1 MYNLWLSGKSDR
13 FKDGNIMPKNKNYPL
28 YEVAPLKD
36 FKDMLRQ
43 ADEQAGDKIAIRYF
57 LDWASKSI
65 RDVTYHEFKHET
77 EALGTGLASL
87 GITDCHVAMVS
98 ENSYYW
104 ILTYVTVLNS
114 SGVYVPVDKELPFDE
129 IMNILRHSD
138 SEVVFYSGAFERE
151 FRERADELPQIKYF
165 IGIDLAPELA
175 DGRFVSRDALMAKG
189 EELLESGDDSYLSLE
204 SDDAALKM
212 LVYTS
217 GTTGVAKG
225 VMLSLHNLV
234 SSVYYG
240 LQVSTVF
247 TTCLSVLP
255 YHHTYEAVCGLLVSL
270 HHHSTICVNDSLRH
284 VAENMKLFQP
294 DYIMLVPLFV
304 ENLYKK
310 IRASIEAKGKTKA
323 FDKLIAMSNG
333 MRHVGIDMRRKLFS
347 QIYDVFG
354 GRIIKL
360 VCGGAPIRPELAA
373 FFDAVGINL
382 INGYGITE
390 CSPLVSVNRDYYSDY
405 RSVGVKLPCL
415 EIKIDEPNEDG
426 EGEICVKGDV
436 VMMGYYKNPEATA
449 AVLSED
455 GWFRTGDYGRFND
468 EGQLFITGR
477 KKNLIV
483 LKNGKNVYPE
493 EIEEYISSIPYVN
506 EVVVYAVKNDSGE
519 ETALC
524 AEIFPNEEMFE
535 GRSNEERNE
544 TIKNAVEELNRKL
557 PNYKK
562 ILKIKLR
569 STEFEKTTSKKIKRT
584 NLGNDAQSEAGAVS

>member
-1 MYNLWLSGKSDR
+1 MVI
-13 FKDGNIMPKNKNYPL
+13 IMAKNKNYPL

-77 EALGTGLASL
+77 EALGAGLASL
-87 GITDCHVAMVS
+87 GITDCHIAMVS

-138 SEVVFYSGAFERE
+138 SEVVFYSGAYERE

-165 IGIDLAPELA
+165 IGIDLPAESA
-175 DGRFVSRDALMAKG
+175 DGRFVSREALMAKG
-189 EELLESGDDSYLSLE
+189 EELLEAGDDSYLSLE

-284 VAENMKLFQP
+284 VAENMKIFQP

-310 IRASIEAKGKTKA
+310 IHANIEAKGKTKA

-354 GRIIKL
+354 GKIIKL

-415 EIKIDEPNEDG
+415 EIKIDEPNEEG

-449 AVLSED
+449 AVLSDD

-493 EIEEYISSIPYVN
+493 EIEEYISSIPYVS
-506 EVVVYAVKNDSGE
+506 EVVVYAVKNESGE

-524 AEIFPNEEMFE
+524 AEIFPDEEMFE
-535 GRSNEERNE
+535 GKSNEERNA

-569 STEFEKTTSKKIKRT
+569 STEFEKTTSKKIKRV
-584 NLGNDAQSEAGAVS
+584 NLGNDAQPEAGAVK

>member
-1 MYNLWLSGKSDR
+1 
-13 FKDGNIMPKNKNYPL
+13 MPKNKNYPL

-175 DGRFVSRDALMAKG
+175 DGRFVSREALMAKG
-189 EELLESGDDSYLSLE
+189 EELLEAGDDSYLSLE

-284 VAENMKLFQP
+284 VAENMKIFQP

-310 IRASIEAKGKTKA
+310 IRANIEAKGKTKA
-323 FDKLIAMSNG
+323 FDKLITMSNG

-354 GRIIKL
+354 GKIIKL

-426 EGEICVKGDV
+426 EGEICVMGDV

-449 AVLSED
+449 AVLSDD

-493 EIEEYISSIPYVN
+493 EIEEYIASIPYVN

-535 GRSNEERNE
+535 GKSNEERNE

-584 NLGNDAQSEAGAVS
+584 NLGNDAQPEAGAVK

>member
-1 MYNLWLSGKSDR
+1 MVI
-13 FKDGNIMPKNKNYPL
+13 IMAKNKNYPL

-77 EALGTGLASL
+77 EVLGTGLASL

-138 SEVVFYSGAFERE
+138 SEVVFYSGAYERE

-165 IGIDLAPELA
+165 IGIDLPAESA
-175 DGRFVSRDALMAKG
+175 DGRFVSREALMAKG
-189 EELLESGDDSYLSLE
+189 EELLEAGDDSYLSLE
-204 SDDAALKM
+204 SDDAELKM

-310 IRASIEAKGKTKA
+310 IRANIEAKGKTKA

-449 AVLSED
+449 AVLGED

-493 EIEEYISSIPYVN
+493 EIEEYIASIPYVS

-524 AEIFPNEEMFE
+524 AEIFPDEEMFE
-535 GRSNEERNE
+535 GKSNEERNA

-569 STEFEKTTSKKIKRT
+569 STEFEKTTSKKIKRV
-584 NLGNDAQSEAGAVS
+584 NLGADAQPEADAVN

>member
-57 LDWASKSI
+57 VDWASKSI

-138 SEVVFYSGAFERE
+138 SEVVFYSGAFESK

-175 DGRFVSRDALMAKG
+175 DGRFVSREALMAKG
-189 EELLESGDDSYLSLE
+189 EELLEAGDDSYLSLE

-310 IRASIEAKGKTKA
+310 IRANIEAKGKTKA

-333 MRHVGIDMRRKLFS
+333 MRHIGIDMRRKLFS

-449 AVLSED
+449 AVLGED

-584 NLGNDAQSEAGAVS
+584 NLGADAQPEADAVK

>member
-1 MYNLWLSGKSDR
+1 
-13 FKDGNIMPKNKNYPL
+13 MPKNKNYPL

-57 LDWASKSI
+57 VDWASKSI

-138 SEVVFYSGAFERE
+138 SEVVFYSGAFESK

-175 DGRFVSRDALMAKG
+175 DGRFVSREALMAKG

-247 TTCLSVLP
+247 STCLSVLP

-310 IRASIEAKGKTKA
+310 IRANIEAKGKTKA

-506 EVVVYAVKNDSGE
+506 EVVVYAIKNDSGE

-535 GRSNEERNE
+535 GKSNEERNA

-584 NLGNDAQSEAGAVS
+584 NLGVDAQREAGAVS

>member
-1 MYNLWLSGKSDR
+1 MVI
-13 FKDGNIMPKNKNYPL
+13 IMAKNKNYPL

-36 FKDMLRQ
+36 FKDMLSQ

-87 GITDCHVAMVS
+87 GITDYHVAMVS

-138 SEVVFYSGAFERE
+138 SEVVFYSGAFESK

-165 IGIDLAPELA
+165 IGIDLPAELA
-175 DGRFVSRDALMAKG
+175 GGRFVSRDALMAKG
-189 EELLESGDDSYLSLE
+189 EELLEGGDNSYLALE
-204 SDDAALKM
+204 SDDSALKM

-284 VAENMKLFQP
+284 VAENMKIFQP

-310 IRASIEAKGKTKA
+310 IRANIEAKGKTKA

-415 EIKIDEPNEDG
+415 EIKIDEPNEEG

-506 EVVVYAVKNDSGE
+506 EVVVYAVKNESGE

-535 GRSNEERNE
+535 GRSNEERNA

-584 NLGNDAQSEAGAVS
+584 NLGADAQPEADAAN

>member
-1 MYNLWLSGKSDR
+1 MVI
-13 FKDGNIMPKNKNYPL
+13 IMAKNKNYPL

-138 SEVVFYSGAFERE
+138 SEVVFYSGAFEQK

-175 DGRFVSRDALMAKG
+175 DGRFVSREALMAKG
-189 EELLESGDDSYLSLE
+189 EELLEAGDDSYLSLE

-310 IRASIEAKGKTKA
+310 IRANIEAKGKTKA

-333 MRHVGIDMRRKLFS
+333 MRHIGIDMRRKLFS

-426 EGEICVKGDV
+426 EGEICVMGDV

-493 EIEEYISSIPYVN
+493 EIEEYIASIPYVN
-506 EVVVYAVKNDSGE
+506 EVVVYAIKNDSGE

-535 GRSNEERNE
+535 GKSNEERNE

-569 STEFEKTTSKKIKRT
+569 STEFEKTTSKKIKRV
-584 NLGNDAQSEAGAVS
+584 NLGADAQPEADAVK

>member
-1 MYNLWLSGKSDR
+1 
-13 FKDGNIMPKNKNYPL
+13 MPKNKNYPL

-138 SEVVFYSGAFERE
+138 SEVVFYSGAYERE

-175 DGRFVSRDALMAKG
+175 DGRFVSREALMAKG
-189 EELLESGDDSYLSLE
+189 EELLEAGDNSYLSLE

-247 TTCLSVLP
+247 STCLSVLP

-284 VAENMKLFQP
+284 VAENMKIFQP

-310 IRASIEAKGKTKA
+310 IRANIEAKGKTKV

-354 GRIIKL
+354 GKIIKL

-415 EIKIDEPNEDG
+415 EIKIDEPNEEG

-449 AVLSED
+449 AVLSDD

-506 EVVVYAVKNDSGE
+506 EVVVYAIKNDSGE

-535 GRSNEERNE
+535 GKSNEERNE
-544 TIKNAVEELNRKL
+544 TIKQAVDELNRKL

-584 NLGNDAQSEAGAVS
+584 NLGVDAQPEADAAK

>member
-1 MYNLWLSGKSDR
+1 MVI
-13 FKDGNIMPKNKNYPL
+13 IMAKNKNYPL

-138 SEVVFYSGAFERE
+138 SEVVFYSGAFEQK

-175 DGRFVSRDALMAKG
+175 DGRFVSREALMAKG
-189 EELLESGDDSYLSLE
+189 EELLEAGDDSYLSLE

-310 IRASIEAKGKTKA
+310 IRANIEAKGKTKA

-354 GRIIKL
+354 GKIIKL

-449 AVLSED
+449 AVLGED

-584 NLGNDAQSEAGAVS
+584 NLGNDAQPEAGAVS

>member
-1 MYNLWLSGKSDR
+1 MVI
-13 FKDGNIMPKNKNYPL
+13 IMAKNKNYPL

-138 SEVVFYSGAFERE
+138 SEVVFYSGAFESK

-165 IGIDLAPELA
+165 IGIDLPAELA
-175 DGRFVSRDALMAKG
+175 DGRFISRDALMAKG
-189 EELLESGDDSYLSLE
+189 EELLEAGDDSYLSLE
-204 SDDAALKM
+204 SDDSALKM

-247 TTCLSVLP
+247 STCLSVLP

-284 VAENMKLFQP
+284 VAENMKIFQP

-310 IRASIEAKGKTKA
+310 IRANIEAKGKTKA

-426 EGEICVKGDV
+426 EGEICVMGDV

-584 NLGNDAQSEAGAVS
+584 NLGADAQPEADAVK